1 MRKAGLL
8 SIITA
13 TALMASGYKIP
24 ETSSNAVALGAATIA
39 HNHENA
45 DASYYN
51 PAKMVFMKDTNHL
64 EVNLMYIGLDKIKY
78 EGTVSGAGPS
88 TWNLESEKE
97 DFLVPSLH
105 YVSPKLGDNGARI
118 GVSVVVPGGLSKRW
132 QSVPANNF
140 AEEFSLEIV
149 EINPTVAFQVT
160 DKLGFAF
167 GFRVIDTKG
176 VVNNAYYDM
185 EGDSTDYGYNLA
197 LAYQPTSDLELGLT
211 YRSNINLNVNGTTTK
226 VLAGNN
232 GGVDVSVP
240 LPAAL
245 SVAAAYTLPSDTTI
259 EVVYEKTFW
268 SAYNSLD
275 FSFED
280 PTANIALG
288 NSIEKD
294 WKDTNAFRLG
304 VTQELTDLTIMAGLV
319 IDQTSAPERTVGFEL
334 PGTDTRSVALG
345 GRYKINET
353 FDFGVSALY
362 SVHKSRTVQNDTLDG
377 EFTEGNVLLVSA
389 GLGYKF

>member
-1 MRKAGLL
+1 MKKVGLL
-8 SIITA
+8 LIITA
-13 TALMASGYKIP
+13 TALMAGGYKIP
-24 ETSSNAVALGAATIA
+24 ETSSNAVALGAANIA

-51 PAKMVFMKDTNHL
+51 PAKMVFMKDTNNL
-64 EVNLMYIGLDKIKY
+64 EVNLMYIGLDKVKY
-78 EGTVSGAGPS
+78 DGTVSGTGPYS
-88 TWNLESEKE
+88 LESTKE
-97 DFLVPSLH
+97 NFLIPSLH

-132 QSVPANNF
+132 QSAPAKNF
-140 AEEFSLEIV
+140 AEEFTLEIV
-149 EINPTVAFQVT
+149 EINPTVAFEVT
-160 DKLGFAF
+160 DKLGFAA

-197 LAYQPTSDLELGLT
+197 LAYQPTSDLELGVT
-211 YRSNINLNVNGTTTK
+211 YRSNINLNVNGNTTRILT
-226 VLAGNN
+226 VNN

-240 LPAAL
+240 LPAAF
-245 SVAAAYTLPSDTTI
+245 SIAAAYTLPSATTI

-280 PTANIALG
+280 PTANVVFG
-288 NSIEKD
+288 DSIEKD
-294 WKDTNAFRLG
+294 WKDTNTFRVG

-319 IDQTSAPERTVGFEL
+319 IDQTPAPEKTLGFEL
-334 PGTDTRSVALG
+334 PDTDTTSVALG
-345 GRYKINET
+345 GRYRINET

-362 SVHKSRTVQNDTLDG
+362 SMHKNRTVQNDDLDG
-377 EFTEGNVLLVSA
+377 EFTEGNVILISA